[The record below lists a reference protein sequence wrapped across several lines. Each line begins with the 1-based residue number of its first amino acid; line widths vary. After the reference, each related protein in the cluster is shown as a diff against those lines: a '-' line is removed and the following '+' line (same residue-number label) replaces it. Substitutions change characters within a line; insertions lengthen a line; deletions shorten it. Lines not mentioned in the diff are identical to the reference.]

1 MIGRQSGISFAPVPI
16 ASSDRVPVGELVRV
30 REMDLPVR
38 LRLCA
43 VLVTINIALERPNC
57 RSRVK
62 LENIAE

>member
-1 MIGRQSGISFAPVPI
+1 
-16 ASSDRVPVGELVRV
+16 
-30 REMDLPVR
+30 MDLPVR
-38 LRLCA
+38 LRLCV